1 MTRAIRADYSQT
13 FLLPP
18 SLEDWVGADHPAR
31 FIRDFVE
38 SLDFRDLG
46 FCTPS
51 CDTGRLRYSNELLES
66 AWLFGY
72 VQKIHSSRGL
82 ERACRDND
90 CSVRWECS
98 PNKKGRTILRGEHEK
113 AVSRQREKQK
123 LVRQQEIIRSRKWI
137 VEPICGQIKENM
149 GFRRWTVRG
158 MENVRTQW
166 SLIGTAFNLQKLY
179 KHWLEGTLVL
189 NR

>member
-1 MTRAIRADYSQT
+1 MTREIRADYSQT

-38 SLDFRDLG
+38 SLDFEALG

-72 VQKIHSSRGL
+72 GRKIRSSRGL
-82 ERACRDND
+82 ERTCRDND
-90 CSVRWECS
+90 YPIRWECS
-98 PNKKGRTILRGEHEK
+98 PNKKGRTILRDDHERT
-113 AVSRQREKQK
+113 VSRQREKQK

-166 SLIGTAFNLQKLY
+166 SLICTVFNLKKLY
-179 KHWLEGTLVL
+179 KHWLTGALVL